1 MKKTVMFG
9 VNNYSCSEVMV
20 GTMVVW
26 AVVLSS
32 KEYKIRKVVSKKLI
46 VFKWNY
52 QSLIIGVMANCQNLD
67 TILQNEMI

>member
-32 KEYKIRKVVSKKLI
+32 EEYKIRKVFSKKSI